1 MSEAS
6 KEAIIQYYCVENHS
20 RGACYEYFHVSSYA
34 FKKLLEKYNIK
45 KAPEKVNVSKKDFYE
60 YFITQNHTWEE
71 TALHFN
77 ISKNQA
83 VNLGRRYNI
92 KKPSYLFSQHVTD
105 MNNRRWANC
114 SEEEKEAFKQK
125 ISNTKQAL
133 PNEEKKA
140 RAARGYETRRK
151 NGTITTSSPEEAT
164 YAQLCA
170 LFSTEDVVRQYKSKL
185 YPFHCDFYIKSLDLY
200 IELNLHWAHGEHLFD
215 KYNKY
220 DLEKLTIWQ
229 SKADAGNNYYKRAI
243 TTWTI
248 RDPLKFETAKKN
260 NLNYIVLYNDN
271 EIVSYLNSLQQ
282 AIPT

>member
-1 MSEAS
+1 MPEAS

-20 RGACYEYFHVSSYA
+20 RSACYEYFHISSYA
-34 FKKLLEKYNIK
+34 FKKLLEKYSIK
-45 KAPEKVNVSKKDFYE
+45 KAPEKVAVSKKDFYE

-71 TALHFN
+71 TAKYFN

-151 NGTITTSSPEEAT
+151 NGTITTSSPEETT
-164 YAQLCA
+164 YEQLCKI
-170 LFSTEDVVRQYKSKL
+170 FNTNDIVRQYKSKL

-200 IELNLHWAHGEHLFD
+200 LELNLHWAHGEHLFN
-215 KYNKY
+215 KYNKD
-220 DLEKLTIWQ
+220 DLEKLAIWQ
-229 SKADAGNNYYKRAI
+229 SKADTGNSYYKRAI
-243 TTWTI
+243 TTWTT
-248 RDPLKFETAKKN
+248 RDPLKFETAQKN
-260 NLNYIVLYNDN
+260 NLNYIVLYNDK
-271 EIVSYLNSLQQ
+271 EIVNYLNSLQQ
-282 AIPT
+282 I